1 MVELKLESLD
11 MHNLTK
17 DVYVSVRVGEAQK
30 FSRVAAEKTYK
41 FPASVCSVRR
51 YGKVEVFRRVG
62 STPVDI
68 RPEDGIVQE
77 IAVPGGDD
85 DDGKLHFRVSLV
97 GEGGSNDPKRIE
109 HLPVDLPEQPEKP
122 PNPKMLEA
130 KKYLLHHNLE
140 MRLSEAMRTVLQDRP
155 ENPAAYIGEKLA
167 ESAGAVRK
175 IKLSQANHEDSEQAK
190 PGDADD
196 LREPPRPGDANDLLE
211 QAKPGD
217 ADDPREQAKPSDA
230 SDLREQAKQA
240 LLNASSNG
248 QLERTLTEL
257 ILKKSQQQDS
267 YDSLREQ
274 ARLTLLS
281 ASADGRLDAALS
293 DSKIEQGGP
302 SDDTHREQ
310 AQQTLLNDLREQAK
324 PGDADDLQEKA
335 KPGDA
340 SDLREQAKQALLNA
354 SSNGQLERTLTEL
367 SLKNSQ
373 QHDSYDSLRQQA
385 RLTLLSAS
393 GDGRLDAAL
402 SDLKVEQGGP
412 SEDALRDQAQ
422 QTLLNASSD
431 GLLSAALEECMK
443 MKNETPQSVNPNKKS
458 VDDMHKEAKNSLL
471 LARANET
478 LLHASAENR
487 LIAASGDLD
496 CPKTDAVTV
505 EHIQGQAKSVQ
516 LSASQDGCSAAV
528 LAAAKQESP
537 QPDSEDLRRQAK
549 QTLLEAS
556 ASGHLDEALQSLR
569 AQTAC
574 TETPAYETTKEAE
587 ALAAVKQ
594 ESPQPDS
601 KDLRRQ
607 AKQTLLEASASG
619 HLDEALQSL
628 RAQTT
633 CTEAPACETTEDVE
647 EKQSGLHVL
656 PLQAMYGPVFYSSN
670 LNPNLRTI

>member
-257 ILKKSQQQDS
+257 
-267 YDSLREQ
+267 
-274 ARLTLLS
+274 
-281 ASADGRLDAALS
+281 
-293 DSKIEQGGP
+293 
-302 SDDTHREQ
+302 
-310 AQQTLLNDLREQAK
+310 
-324 PGDADDLQEKA
+324 
-335 KPGDA
+335 
-340 SDLREQAKQALLNA
+340 
-354 SSNGQLERTLTEL
+354 

-431 GLLSAALEECMK
+431 GRLSAALEECMK

-601 KDLRRQ
+601 KDLPASQ
-607 AKQTLLEASASG
+607 ADLVGSFCKWTS
-619 HLDEALQSL
+619 
-628 RAQTT
+628 
-633 CTEAPACETTEDVE
+633 
-647 EKQSGLHVL
+647 
-656 PLQAMYGPVFYSSN
+656 
-670 LNPNLRTI
+670 